1 MAAKTQ
7 TAIVKQAATGGNPI
21 ERVKLFWAG
30 RNTQQRVYLAAGL
43 ALTLGVAAFFIKMM
57 ATPQYKPLMS
67 GLEPGD
73 AQAITAELAAKKIPY
88 LIGPDG
94 TSITVPAD
102 QVNAAR
108 LEVASH
114 DAPHSGRIGYEIFDK
129 VSWGQTEFDEKVN
142 YQRALEGELERTIQ
156 TMSNVKS
163 ARVHLVMATDSVFMD
178 RERGAKASVTLRLK
192 SGSLSRAEISEIS
205 RLVAG
210 AVDELKPTDVVIIDA
225 DSNKTLG
232 SSSASPDGSE
242 GLEQEMTRR
251 LISTLAPVVGAD
263 RMRASVN
270 VEYETGSSEESQ
282 DKYDPAV
289 SATLTMQRS
298 EEITGPGAGVGGVPG
313 TSSNVAAA
321 KPVAPPPPAALT
333 TPAATTT
340 PEAPTAPSAST
351 TPVVATVAFPAI
363 LRDSGQSSKTESAT
377 YGVNRITRHV
387 IEPAGSIRRVTAAVL
402 LDDAVERKQEKGKWV
417 ETHRKRTPEE
427 LKTISELAQAAI
439 GFNSARGDVISVQN
453 LAFERP
459 VAVDLPPITF
469 AEKARKGINDY
480 AAVIRYAGMLVLFL
494 LVYMLMLRP
503 IQKRALAAAPQNALL
518 TTSRASASTETEA
531 AAIGE
536 SAANL
541 ALRSQA
547 LRKQLADFVKAEPE
561 SSTNAVRAWL
571 REETP

>member
-7 TAIVKQAATGGNPI
+7 TAIAKQAASGGNPI
-21 ERVKLFWAG
+21 ERIKLFWAG
-30 RNTQQRVYLAAGL
+30 RNTQQRVYLGAGL
-43 ALTLGVAAFFIKMM
+43 ALTLGVAALLVKMI
-57 ATPQYKPLMS
+57 ATPEYKPLMS
-67 GLEPGD
+67 GLEPAD
-73 AQAITAELAAKKIPY
+73 AQAITTELAAKKIPY

-102 QVNAAR
+102 QVDAAR

-210 AVDELKPTDVVIIDA
+210 AVDELKPGDVVIIDA

-242 GLEQEMTRR
+242 GIEQEMTRR

-298 EEITGPGAGVGGVPG
+298 EEITAPGAAIGGVPG

-321 KPVAPPPPAALT
+321 KPVAPT
-333 TPAATTT
+333 TPGAPATPGAATTT
-340 PEAPTAPSAST
+340 TATAAS
-351 TPVVATVAFPAI
+351 PVI
-363 LRDSGQSSKTESAT
+363 LRDPGQSSKTESAT

-387 IEPAGSIRRVTAAVL
+387 IEPAGSIRRLTAAVL
-402 LDDAVERKQEKGKWV
+402 LDDVIERKQEKGKWV
-417 ETHRKRTPEE
+417 ETHHKRTPEE

-459 VAVDLPPITF
+459 VVADLPPITF

-480 AAVIRYAGMLVLFL
+480 SSVIRYAGMMALFL
-494 LVYMLMLRP
+494 LVYVLMLRP
-503 IQKRALAAAPQNALL
+503 IQKRALAAAPRNQLL
-518 TTSRASASTETEA
+518 ATPKAAAATDADA

-536 SAANL
+536 TAANL

-547 LRKQLADFVKAEPE
+547 LRRQLAEFVKAEPE

-571 REETP
+571 REEAR

>member
-30 RNTQQRVYLAAGL
+30 RNTQQRVYLGAGL
-43 ALTLGVAAFFIKMM
+43 ALTLGVAAFFVKMIS
-57 ATPQYKPLMS
+57 TPEYKPLMS
-67 GLEPGD
+67 GLEPAD
-73 AQAITAELAAKKIPY
+73 AQAITTELAAKKIPY

-102 QVNAAR
+102 QVDAAR

-192 SGSLSRAEISEIS
+192 GGSLTRAEISEIS

-210 AVDELKPTDVVIIDA
+210 AVDELKPGDVVIIDA

-242 GLEQEMTRR
+242 GIEQEMTRR

-298 EEITGPGAGVGGVPG
+298 EEITAPGAAIGGVPG

-321 KPVAPPPPAALT
+321 KPVAPT
-333 TPAATTT
+333 TPGAPATPGAATTT
-340 PEAPTAPSAST
+340 AATAAS
-351 TPVVATVAFPAI
+351 PAI
-363 LRDSGQSSKTESAT
+363 LRDPGQSSKTESAT

-402 LDDAVERKQEKGKWV
+402 LDDVIERKQEKGKWV
-417 ETHRKRTPEE
+417 ETHHKRTPEE

-459 VAVDLPPITF
+459 VVADLPPITL

-480 AAVIRYAGMLVLFL
+480 SSVIRYAGMMALFL
-494 LVYMLMLRP
+494 LVYVLMLRP
-503 IQKRALAAAPQNALL
+503 IQKRALAAVPQNQLL
-518 TTSRASASTETEA
+518 ATARASAATEADA

-536 SAANL
+536 TAANL

-547 LRKQLADFVKAEPE
+547 LRRQLAEFVKAEPE

-571 REETP
+571 REEAR

>member
-30 RNTQQRVYLAAGL
+30 RNTQQRFYLGAGL
-43 ALTLGVAAFFIKMM
+43 AITLGVAAFFVKMIS
-57 ATPQYKPLMS
+57 TPEYKPLMS
-67 GLEPGD
+67 GLEPAD
-73 AQAITAELAAKKIPY
+73 AQAITTELAAKKIPY

-102 QVNAAR
+102 QVDAAR

-192 SGSLSRAEISEIS
+192 GGSLTRAEISEIS

-210 AVDELKPTDVVIIDA
+210 AVDELKPGDVVIIDA

-242 GLEQEMTRR
+242 GIEQEMTRR

-298 EEITGPGAGVGGVPG
+298 EEITAPGAAIGGVPG

-321 KPVAPPPPAALT
+321 KPVAPT
-333 TPAATTT
+333 TPGAPATPGAATTT
-340 PEAPTAPSAST
+340 TATAAS
-351 TPVVATVAFPAI
+351 PVI
-363 LRDSGQSSKTESAT
+363 LRDPGQSSKTESAT
-377 YGVNRITRHV
+377 YGVNHITRHV

-402 LDDAVERKQEKGKWV
+402 LDDVIERKQEKGKWV
-417 ETHRKRTPEE
+417 ETHHKRTPEE

-459 VAVDLPPITF
+459 VVPDLPPITF

-480 AAVIRYAGMLVLFL
+480 SSVIRYAGMLALFL
-494 LVYMLMLRP
+494 LVYVLMLRP
-503 IQKRALAAAPQNALL
+503 IQKRALAAAPQNQLL
-518 TTSRASASTETEA
+518 ATPRAAAATDADA

-536 SAANL
+536 TAANL

-547 LRKQLADFVKAEPE
+547 LRRQLAEFVKAEPE

-571 REETP
+571 REEAR